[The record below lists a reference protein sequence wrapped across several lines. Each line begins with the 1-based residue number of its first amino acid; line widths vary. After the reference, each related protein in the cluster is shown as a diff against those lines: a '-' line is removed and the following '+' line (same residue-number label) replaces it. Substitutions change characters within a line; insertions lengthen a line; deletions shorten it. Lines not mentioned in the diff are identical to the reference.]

1 MNKIKN
7 GFLILDFGSQV
18 TMLIARRLREL
29 GYYCEIK
36 GYKTSFDE
44 IVAFNP
50 SAIIL
55 SGGPYSVYD
64 QEAPTTDVKKL
75 VELAPVLG
83 ICYGMQLLAHQL
95 GGKVTP
101 SPSREYGLKKI
112 LWTKNISAMGKTIP
126 SEHTVWMSHGDVVDK
141 TPDQAHI
148 FCKTEHHV
156 AGFYSDRYWAL
167 QFHPEVTHTENGK
180 EILAAF
186 AEFAKCEK
194 NWNTKSTLKHCED
207 IVREQVGEKDHVL
220 CALSGGVD
228 SSVVA
233 TLLTKVLGKERVH
246 CVFVDNGL
254 LRQDEFESV
263 LKQYHAI
270 GLNVVGVDAK
280 KDFIN
285 ALKGLVD
292 PELKRK
298 AIGKTFIDVFEQSL
312 QKHLVAYKNEIKFL
326 AQGTLYPDVIESVS
340 SIGGSVT
347 IKSHHNVG
355 GLPEKMHLKLVEPVR
370 LLFKDE
376 VRLLGKELGLAN
388 DLIGRHPFPGPGLAI
403 RIMGEVTEEK
413 LNVVKQADHIFIS
426 QLREQNLYSKIWQA
440 FCVLLPVQTVG
451 VMGDG
456 RTYENVLALRAVTS
470 QDGMTA
476 DWYDFEPLFLKTVS
490 NLITNQVKGINRV
503 VYDITSKPPATIEW
517 E

>member
-1 MNKIKN
+1 MTSQTGI
-7 GFLILDFGSQV
+7 LILDFGSQV
-18 TMLIARRLREL
+18 TMLIARRLRDL

-36 GYKTSFDE
+36 GYTTPIHELAQMK
-44 IVAFNP
+44 P

-55 SGGPYSVYD
+55 SGGPNSVYD
-64 QEAPTTDVKKL
+64 TGAPHIDVKQILKIAPT
-75 VELAPVLG
+75 LG

-95 GGKVTP
+95 DGSVTT
-101 SPSREYGLKKI
+101 SPTREYGLKKLI
-112 LWTKNISAMGKTIP
+112 WKKLISEKIP
-126 SEHTVWMSHGDVVDK
+126 QEQSVWMSHGDVVNQIPAGAK
-141 TPDQAHI
+141 LLCETENHI
-148 FCKTEHHV
+148 
-156 AGFYSDRYWAL
+156 AGFSTDRYWAL
-167 QFHPEVTHTENGK
+167 QFHPEVSHTEYGS
-180 EILAAF
+180 EILEAF
-186 AEFAKCEK
+186 AQFAGCEK
-194 NWNTKSTLKHCED
+194 NWNTQSTLKYCEE
-207 IVREQVGEKDHVL
+207 IIINTVGTSDHVL

-233 TLLTKVLGKERVH
+233 TLLTRVLGKERVH

-254 LRQDEFESV
+254 LRQNEFENV
-263 LKQYHAI
+263 LKQYHDI
-270 GLNVVGVDAK
+270 GLNVTGVDAK
-280 KDFIN
+280 KEFLN
-285 ALKGLVD
+285 ALTGLSD

-298 AIGKTFIDVFEQSL
+298 AIGKTFIEVFDQSI
-312 QKHLVAYKNEIKFL
+312 QKDLSSFKDKIKFL

-355 GLPEKMHLKLVEPVR
+355 GLPAQMNLKLVEPVR

-376 VRLLGKELGLAN
+376 VRMLGRELGLS
-388 DLIGRHPFPGPGLAI
+388 DELVGRHPFPGPGLAI
-403 RIMGEVTEEK
+403 RIMGEVTEKK
-413 LNVVKQADHIFIS
+413 LDIVKKADHIFIS
-426 QLREQNLYSKIWQA
+426 QLHANGLYHKIWQA

-456 RTYENVLALRAVTS
+456 RTYENVLSLRAVTS
-470 QDGMTA
+470 SDGMTA
-476 DWYDFEPLFLKTVS
+476 DWYDFDAKFLKNVS

>member
-1 MNKIKN
+1 MAAQDN
-7 GFLILDFGSQV
+7 GILILDFGSQV
-18 TMLIARRLREL
+18 TMLIARRLRDL

-36 GYKTSFDE
+36 GFNASMADIIK
-44 IVAFNP
+44 FNP

-55 SGGPYSVYD
+55 SGGPNSVYD
-64 QEAPTTDVKKL
+64 QGAPHIDVKKIL
-75 VELAPVLG
+75 EVAPTLG

-95 GGKVTP
+95 GGQVTT
-101 SPSREYGLKKI
+101 STTREYGLKK
-112 LWTKNISAMGKTIP
+112 LFWKKSISPEVPT
-126 SEHTVWMSHGDVVDK
+126 EQFVWMSHGDVVNK
-141 TPDQAHI
+141 IPI
-148 FCKTEHHV
+148 GSNLFCETEHHIS
-156 AGFYSDRYWAL
+156 GFCSDRYWAL
-167 QFHPEVTHTENGK
+167 QFHPEVSHTDHGQNIIE
-180 EILAAF
+180 AF
-186 AEFAKCEK
+186 VQFAGCKK
-194 NWNTKSTLKHCED
+194 NWNSQSTLKYCEE
-207 IVREQVGEKDHVL
+207 IIINTVGPSDHVL

-233 TLLTKVLGKERVH
+233 TLLTKVLGKDRVH

-254 LRQDEFESV
+254 LRKNEFENV
-263 LKQYHAI
+263 LKQYHDI

-280 KDFIN
+280 KEFLS
-285 ALKGLVD
+285 ALAGLSD

-298 AIGKTFIDVFEQSL
+298 AIGRTFIEVFDHSIKQELSTF
-312 QKHLVAYKNEIKFL
+312 KDKIKFL

-355 GLPEKMHLKLVEPVR
+355 GLPAQMNLKLVEPVR

-376 VRLLGKELGLAN
+376 VRHLGKELGLT
-388 DLIGRHPFPGPGLAI
+388 DELIGRHPFPGPGLAI
-403 RIMGEVTEEK
+403 RIMGEVTEKK
-413 LNVVKQADHIFIS
+413 LDIVKQADHIFIS
-426 QLREQNLYSKIWQA
+426 QLREHGLYHKIWQA

-456 RTYENVLALRAVTS
+456 RTYENVLSLRAVTS
-470 QDGMTA
+470 SDGMTA
-476 DWYDFEPLFLKTVS
+476 DWYDFDSKFLKNVS